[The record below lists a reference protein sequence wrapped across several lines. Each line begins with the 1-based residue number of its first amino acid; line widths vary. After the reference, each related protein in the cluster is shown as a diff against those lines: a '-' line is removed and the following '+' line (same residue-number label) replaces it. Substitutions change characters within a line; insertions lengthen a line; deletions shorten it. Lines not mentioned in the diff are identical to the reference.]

1 MVQQLLF
8 FPRSTVRSPVPMSG
22 SSQTSYFSCRDP
34 IPSSS
39 LYACTNTHIL
49 SHTHVNIV

>member
-8 FPRSTVRSPVPMSG
+8 FPRSTVRTLVPMSG
-22 SSQTSYFSCRDP
+22 SSQPSYFNCRNP

-39 LYACTNTHIL
+39 LYEHRHAQIHTFFLTHM
-49 SHTHVNIV
+49 